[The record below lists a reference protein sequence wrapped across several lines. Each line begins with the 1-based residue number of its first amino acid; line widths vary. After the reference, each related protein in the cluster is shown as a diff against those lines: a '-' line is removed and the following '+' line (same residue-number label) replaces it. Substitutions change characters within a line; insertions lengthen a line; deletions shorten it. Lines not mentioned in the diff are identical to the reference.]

1 MYKNL
6 YIEEDIMTEIDTDKL
21 VPTST
26 EMLVGMIA
34 NTDKLV
40 SSNKRWNYADHKD
53 DKNDDSGDED
63 NLDVEAD
70 DYIKDAKKSSHSNN
84 VFKKA
89 DSEKDKDHGD
99 KGRSASEK
107 DKTDKSKS
115 KRADTDT
122 EQDTTNSAADTSRDQ
137 EPETKNLSKKELMLL
152 KLDMLRK
159 LGELKQCGVHLSQ
172 NYNLDSDLDMMQY
185 EYKLHHDIRSK
196 QNSVQWMS
204 HMMIGIIKGTEMFN
218 DNYNPFDMK
227 LSGLSD
233 KISSDMHNYYA
244 VLGDIYEKYN
254 QPGKQMAPEMRLLL
268 MISGAALSM
277 QVNKVLPGIG
287 GMASA
292 VKSEDNLKELRQ
304 KAEADSNQ
312 ANDKGRDYVKKQHD
326 AAAQKA
332 ADIKMIQEKELEFQR
347 MNRMMDEKNVNMK
360 KFKENLILSSE
371 SPSRELRTKKSQQSQ
386 APVDQRKKEQKAVKP
401 QDDDEEEEDPT
412 QHVTREEI
420 EHIKKMRYMEEQKHL
435 EMMRRMAH
443 QKSEMFRNN
452 NMAGNDINEKRRRD
466 LARQNNQLD
475 NILDSVNADPELIR
489 QKLTKQTKVEK
500 PVQKS
505 SKVTEKP
512 SSKSE
517 KHRSEKQS
525 EKSEDNRSTFS
536 SASTMSVNPKIE
548 SIMNS
553 TSDKAKKEMKKK
565 LTEFSDKDEN
575 KNSDT
580 KKSKP
585 QEPKVSEKKPE
596 KKAETKSSKQKSR
609 SDKSDEM
616 KFDKNIQ
623 MLLENNDSEYDN
635 ISKDEISIGSRDKN
649 KNKAG
654 TRESSSKDTKTTGNT
669 DKTPKTKK
677 NQTTEMMDFGAISIG
692 SRNKGTKAELN
703 IGKKK

>member
-53 DKNDDSGDED
+53 DKNEDSGDED

-70 DYIKDAKKSSHSNN
+70 DYIKDTKKSSSHSNN

-89 DSEKDKDHGD
+89 DSEKDYGHNV
-99 KGRSASEK
+99 RSPEK
-107 DKTDKSKS
+107 DKPDKSKS
-115 KRADTDT
+115 NHGESEADPDATTSTTDT
-122 EQDTTNSAADTSRDQ
+122 KDQ
-137 EPETKNLSKKELMLL
+137 EPDTKNLSKKELMLL

-277 QVNKVLPGIG
+277 QVNKVLPGLG
-287 GMASA
+287 GMSNA
-292 VKSEDNLKELRQ
+292 VKSEENLKELRQ

-312 ANDKGRDYVKKQHD
+312 AMDKGKEYIKKQHD
-326 AAAQKA
+326 AATQKA
-332 ADIKMIQEKELEFQR
+332 VDIKMIQEKELEFQR

-371 SPSRELRTKKSQQSQ
+371 SPSRDMRTKKSQ
-386 APVDQRKKEQKAVKP
+386 PVDTRKKDLKP
-401 QDDDEEEEDPT
+401 KQQDEEEEEEDET
-412 QHVTREEI
+412 QHVTQAEI

-435 EMMRRMAH
+435 ELMRRMAH

-452 NMAGNDINEKRRRD
+452 NMNPNNDINDKRRRD

-475 NILDSVNADPELIR
+475 NILESVNADPEPVK
-489 QKLTKQTKVEK
+489 QKLTKQNTN
-500 PVQKS
+500 VQKIS
-505 SKVTEKP
+505 QTPARKTDKSTEK
-512 SSKSE
+512 
-517 KHRSEKQS
+517 RSVRQS
-525 EKSEDNRSTFS
+525 EKSEDNQSSFS
-536 SASTMSVNPKIE
+536 SASTVSVNPNIE

-565 LTEFSDKDEN
+565 LSDFSDKDDL
-575 KNSDT
+575 KNSESKNSKPT
-580 KKSKP
+580 KKT
-585 QEPKVSEKKPE
+585 EPLV
-596 KKAETKSSKQKSR
+596 SKQKSK
-609 SDKSDEM
+609 SDRSDEM

-623 MLLENNDSEYDN
+623 MLLESNDSDYDN
-635 ISKDEISIGSRDKN
+635 ISKDEISVGSREK
-649 KNKAG
+649 KKVG
-654 TRESSSKDTKTTGNT
+654 TRESSSKDTKTT
-669 DKTPKTKK
+669 DKTPKSKK
-677 NQTTEMMDFGAISIG
+677 NQTSDLMDFGAISIG
-692 SRNKGTKAELN
+692 SRTKGTKPEMN